1 MMILAVRLEMLG
13 EVIDSFAE
21 NRDLDFWAAGV
32 FVVRLVL
39 ADEGG
44 LSVFRQ
50 CHFFLHARPSELPDR
65 RMCDFYIA
73 CNLIMLPQTAC
84 LAEARKSEGG
94 LRQND
99 PSVKEPGRFRWFGQ
113 SHQLAVWTH
122 QPDNYD
128 WRRLR
133 RRGRYCW
140 RTEGRDKV
148 AGAHFD
154 AILETFEGGG
164 AAERHGRQL
173 AQQR

>member
-50 CHFFLHARPSELPDR
+50 CHCLLHARPSELPDR
-65 RMCDFYIA
+65 RMCDFYFA
-73 CNLIMLPQTAC
+73 SNLVMLPQTAC
-84 LAEARKSEGG
+84 LAEARKSGG
-94 LRQND
+94 GSSQND
-99 PSVKEPGRFRWFGQ
+99 PSVKEPGRSCWFCQ
-113 SHQLAVWTH
+113 SHQIAVRTH
-122 QPDNYD
+122 QPDNYA

-133 RRGRYCW
+133 RRRRNCW
-140 RTEGRDKV
+140 RAEGRDKV
-148 AGAHFD
+148 AGAHFH
-154 AILETFEGGG
+154 AVLETFEGGG
-164 AAERHGRQL
+164 AAERDG
-173 AQQR
+173 